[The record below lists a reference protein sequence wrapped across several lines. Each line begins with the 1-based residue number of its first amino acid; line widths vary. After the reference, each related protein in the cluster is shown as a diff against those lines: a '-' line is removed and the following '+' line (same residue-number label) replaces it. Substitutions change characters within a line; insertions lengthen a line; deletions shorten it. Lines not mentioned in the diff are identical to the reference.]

1 MAVAEGGPSY
11 DTMRAFLGFLPA
23 IGAAWQPFCVMVL
36 RLITVM
42 MGNAV
47 DELKCDI
54 LIFFATQTER
64 EQLEQGARE
73 LGISFE
79 ERDDARVGTYF
90 TLGTIGPNRV
100 RAVKTRMGSF
110 FHQASASQ
118 AIVLR
123 AASSATSIIQ
133 VGMAFGI
140 ERNAQKHGDVLVSEW
155 IFPYDYRIID
165 HVAGQQKD
173 EPDRYVIDYKETKRF
188 VPKKYLLNLCQR
200 ERSEERHDFTIH
212 VGGILSG
219 GSRIRSQLYLRE
231 LLAAVTGSDGPGGY
245 VGGEM
250 EGVGLLA
257 ASEKAKPVWI
267 VVKGISDFADD
278 QQRTEAE
285 ARRAEA
291 CLNAVRFVLAA
302 LKKADKALAE

>member
-1 MAVAEGGPSY
+1 MKKLLRE
-11 DTMRAFLGFLPA
+11 T
-23 IGAAWQPFCVMVL
+23 GAAWYGICALVQRL
-36 RLITVM
+36 RESM
-42 MGNAV
+42 KRKAV
-47 DELKCDI
+47 DELKSDI

-64 EQLEQGARE
+64 EQLEKGARE
-73 LGISFE
+73 LEIPFE
-79 ERDDARVGTYF
+79 ERNDARVGTYF

-140 ERNAQKHGDVLVSEW
+140 DRTAQKHGDVLVSKW
-155 IFPYDYRIID
+155 IFPYDYRIIE
-165 HVAGQQKD
+165 HVAGQEGQ
-173 EPDRYVIDYKETKRF
+173 PDRYIIDYQETKRF
-188 VPKKYLLNLCQR
+188 LPKKPLLNLFER
-200 ERSEERHDFTIH
+200 ERSEGKHEFTTH
-212 VGGILSG
+212 FGGILSG

-231 LLAAVTGSDGPGGY
+231 LLAAVTGGEGPGGY

-257 ASEKAKPVWI
+257 ASEKAKPLWVI
-267 VVKGISDFADD
+267 VKGISDFADD
-278 QQRTEAE
+278 RQRAE
-285 ARRAEA
+285 VKNRRAEA

-302 LKKADKALAE
+302 LTKADKVLAE

>member
-1 MAVAEGGPSY
+1 MLP
-11 DTMRAFLGFLPA
+11 FLRA
-23 IGAAWQPFCVMVL
+23 IGATWQAICELVQKL
-36 RLITVM
+36 REPM
-42 MGNAV
+42 ADNAT
-47 DELKCDI
+47 DDLKCDI
-54 LIFFATQTER
+54 LLFCATQTER
-64 EQLEQGARE
+64 EQLEKGARE

-79 ERDDARVGTYF
+79 ERNEARVGTYF

-118 AIVLR
+118 AVILR

-140 ERNAQKHGDVLVSEW
+140 DRTAQKHGDVLVSKW
-155 IFPYDYRIID
+155 IFPYDYRIIE
-165 HVAGQQKD
+165 HVAGKEGQ
-173 EPDRYVIDYKETKRF
+173 PDRYIIDYPDRNRF
-188 VPKKYLLNLCQR
+188 PPKQSLLKLFER
-200 ERSEERHDFTIH
+200 ESSEGKHDFTTH
-212 VGGILSG
+212 FGGILSG

-231 LLAAVTGSDGPGGY
+231 LLAAVTGGAGPGGY

-257 ASEKAKPVWI
+257 ASEKAKPVWVI
-267 VVKGISDFADD
+267 VKGISDFADD
-278 QQRTEAE
+278 QQRAEVE
-285 ARRAEA
+285 ARRAKA

-302 LKKADKALAE
+302 LKKADNVLAE

>member
-1 MAVAEGGPSY
+1 MTEKP
-11 DTMRAFLGFLPA
+11 
-23 IGAAWQPFCVMVL
+23 
-36 RLITVM
+36 
-42 MGNAV
+42 V

-54 LIFFATQTER
+54 LLFFATQTER
-64 EQLEQGARE
+64 EQLERGASEFRVP
-73 LGISFE
+73 FE
-79 ERDDARVGTYF
+79 KRNDPRVGSYF

-140 ERNAQKHGDVLVSEW
+140 DRTAQKHGDVLVSKW
-155 IFPYDYRIID
+155 IFPYDYRIIE
-165 HVAGQQKD
+165 HVAGQEGQ
-173 EPDRYVIDYKETKRF
+173 PDGYIIDYQETKRF
-188 VPKKYLLNLCQR
+188 LPKQPLLKLLER
-200 ERSEERHDFTIH
+200 ERSEGQHAFKTH

-219 GSRIRSQLYLRE
+219 GSRLRSQLYLRE
-231 LLAAVTGSDGPGGY
+231 LLAAVTGGEGTGGY

-257 ASEKAKPVWI
+257 ASEKAKPVWAI
-267 VVKGISDFADD
+267 VKGISDFADD
-278 QQRTEAE
+278 QQRTEVE
-285 ARRAEA
+285 ARREEA
-291 CLNAVRFVLAA
+291 CLNAVRFVLGA
-302 LKKADKALAE
+302 LTRADQVFDE